1 MFYLKNPFPKEIKSS
16 RLRACFVKRNI
27 LSSLVKEGAEMN
39 IIEDKASKPLNRTE
53 LSKIK
58 KDRNTKKH

>member
-1 MFYLKNPFPKEIKSS
+1 
-16 RLRACFVKRNI
+16 
-27 LSSLVKEGAEMN
+27 MN

-58 KDRNTKKH
+58 KDRNTQNTDISKLLELKAKYQKNDKLFYFPYELPAP

>member
-1 MFYLKNPFPKEIKSS
+1 
-16 RLRACFVKRNI
+16 
-27 LSSLVKEGAEMN
+27 MN

-58 KDRNTKKH
+58 KDRNTQNTDISKLLELKAKYQKNDKLFYFPYELPTP

>member
-1 MFYLKNPFPKEIKSS
+1 
-16 RLRACFVKRNI
+16 
-27 LSSLVKEGAEMN
+27 MN

-58 KDRNTKKH
+58 KDRNTKNTDISKLLELKAKYQNNDKLFYFPYELATP